1 MVVGRDTT
9 TVEQGLAV
17 TVAAAGVQATTVG
30 MIAVVR
36 IVGAG
41 ARIGARGS
49 LITEGTN
56 TTAAAAVVVVM
67 RKMRGGIQGMS

>member
-1 MVVGRDTT
+1 
-9 TVEQGLAV
+9 
-17 TVAAAGVQATTVG
+17 

-49 LITEGTN
+49 LTEGTN

>member
-49 LITEGTN
+49 LTEGTN